1 MESAI
6 IAFAL
11 AAIICVGLAAV
22 LGYWGQKVLGIII
35 LVFLASV
42 AILLSGGG
50 VLLGYTLGPVA
61 GAWAGLVIGIL
72 LAGLVWLVGLRTV
85 TRAKRS
91 GRFAANAWYGFATLS
106 VLGYL
111 AAGSWIGLLTITLP
125 AYLLFWWGLYFVA
138 HQILPLRDPKD
149 RVERRKAFRA
159 LITFNMGT
167 NYPYYFVDEFSQ
179 PEKRGDG
186 NSFLT
191 FFAGPGFVNTN
202 CDHTAYIS
210 RGIAV
215 SGVCEPGLTFTGTY
229 DLEPR
234 ILDLRPQV
242 RGFPVEAL
250 TKDGIPVKVP
260 TFVPCRIDPGNETP
274 HLGES
279 FPFRKKAVYSLLNHE
294 LVERK
299 QDKKQSGKKHEWV
312 GGPTD
317 GLIPLI
323 ARPIVQDIISRYT
336 IDDLCAAHDP
346 AKDPRV
352 EIAAEMR
359 DRVREALKPLG
370 LYLLGGGIGN
380 LEPQN
385 ENIKAR
391 RLANWRTRWE
401 GEILDQMSEAQASR
415 MYLTERARAEVE
427 AEIVELFRRVTRG
440 TQKLDLALA
449 LRFIDTLGDIF
460 AADGQWP
467 LPSDDLD
474 KRLRQLRGESLEP
487 VHKHREQWLLE
498 D

>member
-1 MESAI
+1 
-6 IAFAL
+6 
-11 AAIICVGLAAV
+11 
-22 LGYWGQKVLGIII
+22 
-35 LVFLASV
+35 
-42 AILLSGGG
+42 
-50 VLLGYTLGPVA
+50 
-61 GAWAGLVIGIL
+61 
-72 LAGLVWLVGLRTV
+72 
-85 TRAKRS
+85 
-91 GRFAANAWYGFATLS
+91 LS

-138 HQILPLRDPKD
+138 HRILPLRDSKD
-149 RVERRKAFRA
+149 RAERRKAFRT
-159 LITFNMGT
+159 LITFSMGT

-179 PEKRGDG
+179 PEKRGEG

-191 FFAGPGFVNTN
+191 FFAGPGFICTN
-202 CDHTAYIS
+202 CDHIAYVS
-210 RGIAV
+210 KGIAV

-234 ILDLRPQV
+234 ILDLRPQL
-242 RGFPVEAL
+242 RAFPVEAL
-250 TKDGIPVKVP
+250 TKDGIPIKVV
-260 TFVPCRIDPGNETP
+260 TFVPSRIDPGNETP
-274 HLGES
+274 QLGES

-336 IDDLCAAHDP
+336 IDDLCAAQDP
-346 AKDPRV
+346 DKDPRV

-370 LYLLGGGIGN
+370 LYLLGGGISN

-385 ENIKAR
+385 ENIKER

-427 AEIVELFRRVTRG
+427 SEIVELFRRVTRG

-460 AADGQWP
+460 AAGGQWP
-467 LPSDDLD
+467 VPNDELD
-474 KRLRQLRGESLEP
+474 RRLRQLRGETMDTKKL
-487 VHKHREQWLLE
+487 VQREEWLSE